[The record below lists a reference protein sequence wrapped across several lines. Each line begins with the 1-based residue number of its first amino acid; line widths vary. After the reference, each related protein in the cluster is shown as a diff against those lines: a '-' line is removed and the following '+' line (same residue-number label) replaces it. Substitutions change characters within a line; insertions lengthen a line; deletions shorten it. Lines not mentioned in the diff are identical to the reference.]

1 MANQPPNKPAQQPSQ
16 IFRPEA
22 LEQASSVEQ
31 LDQLMQVTSLKD
43 WLPLASVGLLLTG
56 ALIWSIVGRIPM
68 SVEARGV
75 LLTEGDGQ
83 PVVSLSYFPIAQGKQ
98 IQPGD
103 KILVVPD
110 TVNVQAYGGLNATV
124 TAISP
129 TAVTK
134 QSVAQRIG
142 TPELAELV
150 YAPASVEVTAELEP
164 NPANSTGYQW
174 SMSTG
179 PQQPLSNQTP
189 THAQVV
195 LQRRSPISYVFP
207 FLQRQQS

>member
-1 MANQPPNKPAQQPSQ
+1 MANEPVNKPTQ

-31 LDQLMQVTSLKD
+31 LDQLMQVVGLKD
-43 WLPLASVGLLLTG
+43 WLPLASVGALLAA
-56 ALIWSIVGRIPM
+56 ALIWSVVGKIPM
-68 SVEARGV
+68 FVEAKG
-75 LLTEGDGQ
+75 LLLADQSNGTLQ
-83 PVVSLSYFPIAQGKQ
+83 SVSYFPIAQGKQ

-103 KILVVPD
+103 RILIVPD
-110 TVNVQAYGGLNATV
+110 TVNVQEFGGLEATV
-124 TAISP
+124 TNVSP
-129 TAVTK
+129 TAVTE

-142 TPELAELV
+142 NPELAQLV
-150 YAPASVEVTAELEP
+150 YTPASIEVTAALES
-164 NPANSTGYQW
+164 NSTNATGYQW

-179 PQQPLSNQTP
+179 PKQPLSDQIP

-207 FLQRQQS
+207 FLQREQP